1 MLECARMLA
10 PLKLFATKLAIFSTV
25 LLYLALDL
33 WAFQGPVW
41 KLVHEKKRPHDSA
54 NPTLATLY
62 GERLRQSDWDAHEKE
77 LAFAQGIDQ
86 MPESAYATVLMS
98 LIRSSLLPMRLNYN
112 DNNVPR
118 FEKEAEA
125 ELKRLASRAKSPE
138 EWASFL
144 SAHDLSE
151 KELQDIIETR
161 LRECFLIKRSIAHSE
176 DVSDE
181 DVARYYELVKEELRI
196 PASRQVSHIF
206 LSSQGQDKAQLQQRA
221 ELLLTKVKAGED
233 FASIA
238 NEYCHDQSSSAK
250 GGDLGVIYE
259 GARMPL
265 PELALFG
272 DDAIAPDTPV
282 LAESRWGWHILLAAP
297 VQPSRIPELD
307 EVKDSLRS
315 ALLSARRAWAVDAY
329 FETSFKSL
337 FKEDF
342 LHIYER

>member
-1 MLECARMLA
+1 MLECVRMLA

-33 WAFQGPVW
+33 WAFHGPVW
-41 KLVHEKKRPHDSA
+41 KLVHEKVLPHDA
-54 NPTLATLY
+54 GNPTIATLY
-62 GERLRQSDWDAHEKE
+62 GERIRQSDWDAHEKE

-86 MPESAYATVLMS
+86 MPESAHATVLMS
-98 LIRSSLLPMRLNYN
+98 LLRSSLLPLRLNYN

-144 SAHDLSE
+144 RAHDLTE

-161 LRECFLIKRSIAHSE
+161 LRECFLIKRSITHSE
-176 DVSDE
+176 ELSEE

-206 LSSQGQDKAQLQQRA
+206 LRSLGRDEAQLQQHA
-221 ELLLTKVKAGED
+221 ELVLANLNAGGS
-233 FASIA
+233 FASVA
-238 NEYCHDQSSSAK
+238 DEYSHDLASSAK
-250 GGDLGVIYE
+250 GGDLGIIYE

-272 DDAIAPDTPV
+272 DDAIEPDTPTLV
-282 LAESRWGWHILLAAP
+282 KSRWGWHILLAAP
-297 VQPSRIPELD
+297 IEPSRIPELD

-315 ALLSARRAWAVDAY
+315 AILSARRAWAVDAY

-337 FKEDF
+337 FKENF